1 MRLDDQT
8 YEEEK
13 HMLLNISQYHISA
26 DAISLG
32 GGGSTNTS
40 RVSTAGNNT
49 PPSTSIPKLVE
60 KPKPEQEA
68 SLMAGCAAA
77 ATIAGV
83 GAAVQNTNSASKA
96 LTIGATTAA
105 TVLLGCAQGIS

>member
-1 MRLDDQT
+1 
-8 YEEEK
+8 
-13 HMLLNISQYHISA
+13 MLLNISQYHISA

-77 ATIAGV
+77 AAATIAGV